1 MSRGLDEK
9 KKIEYLKNIK
19 LFSSLTADELHKI
32 SVHITTKW
40 FGKNETILHEED
52 TSEFMYIIFSGRVKV
67 IKTTG
72 EGKEVIL
79 SIHQAGHFFGEMS
92 LIDGKTIPASVVAT
106 EESIISFISKKNFFT
121 ILYSQVK
128 VLENLLLILSTRLR
142 NSWETIKLLSYNQ
155 GSQRVRALFFML
167 IDEYGKETDKGI
179 ELNIKLSHQQI
190 SEMTGMT
197 RETVTRVI
205 DKWQKIGEITILK
218 NKLIR
223 INPSFHKRSTDFQ

>member
-1 MSRGLDEK
+1 MSRDLDEK
-9 KKIEYLKNIK
+9 KKIEYLKNIQI
-19 LFSSLTADELHKI
+19 FSSLTDEELHQA
-32 SVHITTKW
+32 STHITTKR
-40 FGKNETILHEED
+40 FKKNEMILHEED
-52 TSEFMYIIFSGRVKV
+52 TSDSMYMIFSGKVKV
-67 IKTTG
+67 VKTTG
-72 EGKEVIL
+72 EGKEIIL
-79 SIHQAGHFFGEMS
+79 SMHQEGNFFGEMS
-92 LIDGKTIPASVVAT
+92 LIDGKTTPASVIAT
-106 EESIISFISKKNFFT
+106 EDSIISFISKKNFFA
-121 ILYSQVK
+121 IIYSQVK

-142 NSWETIKLLSYNQ
+142 NSWETIKLLSFNQ

-167 IDEYGKETDKGI
+167 IDDHGKKTDEGT
-179 ELNIKLSHQQI
+179 ELKIKLSHQEI

>member
-1 MSRGLDEK
+1 MSRDLDKK
-9 KKIEYLKNIK
+9 KKIEYLKNIQ
-19 LFSSLTADELHKI
+19 LFSSLTEEELYQI
-32 SVHITTKW
+32 SSHITTKR
-40 FGKNETILHEED
+40 FKKNEMILYEED
-52 TSEFMYIIFSGRVKV
+52 TNDLMYMIFSGKVKV
-67 IKTTG
+67 VKTTG

-79 SIHQAGHFFGEMS
+79 SIHQPGNFFGEMS
-92 LIDGKTIPASVVAT
+92 LIDGKTAPASVIAT

-197 RETVTRVI
+197 RETVSRVI

-218 NKLIR
+218 NKSIR
-223 INPSFHKRSTDFQ
+223 LNSSFHKRRTDLK